1 MSHSRPG
8 SPEKKPGSPVKER
21 KPCTR
26 YGVVTNPQPP
36 FAKEERFAWQKPQ
49 FSSDSIYVIPDN
61 PNTRNVLFGTSLRKD
76 DSEAAKSSTGP
87 GSYDF
92 MKCYDH
98 HSEFAKKQGN
108 KFSLAARQSMAVK
121 TPSPGAVYN
130 LGNCYWNGPD
140 KSNPIGFSVSTRK
153 SLYGGSTTADADM
166 FMPKTEI
173 GISVTMAGRP
183 KPPTLTTKTPGA
195 VYDVHRKVD
204 FRTGPSY
211 SFGKGKGSRFKE
223 LGYLPEPENW

>member
-1 MSHSRPG
+1 MS
-8 SPEKKPGSPVKER
+8 KPGSPVKSPTRER

-26 YGVVTNPQPP
+26 YGVVANPQPP
-36 FAKEERFAWQKPQ
+36 FAKEERFAWQKAQ
-49 FSSDSIYVIPDN
+49 YSSDSVYEIPLDSKVH
-61 PNTRNVLFGTSLRKD
+61 NVLFGTSVRKAMN
-76 DSEAAKSSTGP
+76 EEGMKSSTGP

-98 HSEFAKKQGN
+98 HSEYAKSNGN

-130 LGNCYWNGPD
+130 VGKCYWNGPD
-140 KSNPIGFSVSTRK
+140 KGEAIGFSVSTRK

-166 FMPKTEI
+166 FIPKSEK
-173 GISVTMAGRP
+173 GIAVTMAGRP
-183 KPPTLTTKTPGA
+183 KTPQLTTTTPGA
-195 VYDVHRKVD
+195 VYDVHKKID
-204 FRTGPSY
+204 FRTGPSF

-223 LGYLPEPENW
+223 LGYLPEPDNW